1 MAEALKKGFVPFR
14 QIEEQPSLIKNG
26 EMKQYQLT
34 GLSFLIWL
42 YENGINGILGDE
54 MGLGKTLQT
63 YTFLP
68 AIIVYAD
75 KVDCH
80 YLLTCEKR
88 EFKVHSW

>member
-63 YTFLP
+63 YTSYP
-68 AIIVYAD
+68 R
-75 KVDCH
+75 
-80 YLLTCEKR
+80 LLCMLTR
-88 EFKVHSW
+88 